1 METNITVV
9 KLDTFDVGQEIVIA
23 KTPVLTEKDLRDGW
37 IDYRNQLIQ
46 EYQIEE
52 KESFTRWNFYLFY
65 VVNDKN
71 KINRSLKYEVEHNTI
86 SSRKIVVNADEAND
100 GFNTLIEKYI
110 KFTIG
115 PDNKNDNG
123 NGIGDY
129 DCNPR
134 LFKMYED
141 ENKES

>member
-9 KLDTFDVGQEIVIA
+9 KLDTFNVGQEIVIA
-23 KTPVLTEKDLRDGW
+23 KTPVLTEKDLKDGW

-86 SSRKIVVNADEAND
+86 SSRQIVVNADEAND
-100 GFNTLIEKYI
+100 GFSTLIEKYI

-123 NGIGDY
+123 IGDS